1 MLFGCPLIFIAFL
14 TRKRTN
20 YYLLK
25 KNLNLAKLQF
35 PLLDRGEEGGWVPET
50 LNCRINEQ
58 TDRKLVMREE
68 RGVRSASGMRA
79 GLLAAGLPQ
88 SYRTASV
95 TPGCLVHSVCVSV
108 KGS

>member
-35 PLLDRGEEGGWVPET
+35 PPLDREEGEG
-50 LNCRINEQ
+50 
-58 TDRKLVMREE
+58 
-68 RGVRSASGMRA
+68 G
-79 GLLAAGLPQ
+79 
-88 SYRTASV
+88 
-95 TPGCLVHSVCVSV
+95 
-108 KGS
+108 